1 MSKGGIAA
9 ITSVGQGYFANKSKQ
24 AGERG
29 YNDAFGSLASSEDKA
44 LNFLDP
50 YRETGQLGLAPLSG
64 LLTGQQYDQK
74 TGKTKTLTPEERD
87 ALLYQ
92 SPGYRFATQQGQQA
106 VERSQAAK
114 GGLLSGGAMKELGS
128 YLSGV
133 ASQYSDNYLNQLAGL
148 VGIGQDAATN
158 SANVVQG
165 FAADK
170 ASTLANKGLVR
181 GNYYNQLG
189 NFVGATGGAYMQ
201 DNAQIQ
207 QAGMSAL
214 GGGGGV
220 SSLLV

>member
-1 MSKGGIAA
+1 M
-9 ITSVGQGYFANKSKQ
+9 
-24 AGERG
+24 
-29 YNDAFGSLASSEDKA
+29 
-44 LNFLDP
+44 
-50 YRETGQLGLAPLSG
+50 APLSG

-133 ASQYSDNYLNQLAGL
+133 ASQYSNDYLNQLAGL

-207 QAGMSAL
+207 QLGMSAL